1 MNKPWELTDDE
12 LAAIPR
18 IALGQPF
25 PAILR
30 LTEKAARRK
39 LLEYLWKTYHV
50 GKSGGLYMTRA
61 EVADLRAGWRNDET
75 EDYHCGSMGFL
86 PK

>member
-1 MNKPWELTDDE
+1 MDGPYAKGDEVNKPWELTDDE

-30 LTEKAARRK
+30 LTEKAAQRK
-39 LLEYLWKTYHV
+39 LQAYQEQLCSDRRHLGYQVPRGRCPTC
-50 GKSGGLYMTRA
+50 M
-61 EVADLRAGWRNDET
+61 ADLRAKVE
-75 EDYHCGSMGFL
+75 
-86 PK
+86 K